1 VTPEIDDLLREF
13 RAEVPP
19 PAPGAAERIAAR
31 ARAAALDHQEP
42 AAVSPRSRRSRTWIG
57 ARLGVLAAG
66 IAAAATLVV
75 ALSPGGGDGAGPS
88 PGTLLDRAEGAV
100 TPRERILALSIRLHT
115 TTSDPS
121 VLPEDRER
129 EIRWREYVLAGAG
142 EALQTRALI
151 TEGSWTDP
159 PTDEDSAMLLDRDG
173 KLVERR
179 SWTPRRSAAGLLSVD
194 TKLPRSV
201 PSDVEPTWTG
211 SLREAYERGALRPVG
226 PRDGDEVALRGHV
239 MDGGCGHTVV
249 WLDPQTFIPR
259 RIEVAVGQVDFQRH
273 TCDPEPPVERQVA
286 TIDSQQL
293 EANNGNRR
301 LLEIGDWPTGRYELN
316 GKQVDRDEL
325 PPQRPLDEQ

>member
-31 ARAAALDHQEP
+31 ARAAALDQRTP
-42 AAVSPRSRRSRTWIG
+42 AAVSPRSRRSRTRIG

-66 IAAAATLVV
+66 IAAAVTLVV
-75 ALSPGGGDGAGPS
+75 ALSPGGDDGDGPS
-88 PGTLLDRAEGAV
+88 AGTLLDRAEAAV
-100 TPRERILALSIRLHT
+100 TPSEQILALTIRLHT

-121 VLPEDRER
+121 VVPEDRER
-129 EIRWREYVLAGAG
+129 EARWREYVLAGAG
-142 EALQTRALI
+142 KALQTRALI

-159 PTDEDSAMLLDRDG
+159 PTDEDSTMLLDRDG
-173 KLVERR
+173 KLVETR
-179 SWTPRRSAAGLLSVD
+179 SWTPGGSAAGLLSVD
-194 TKLPRSV
+194 TKLPQAV
-201 PSDVEPTWTG
+201 PSDVEPTLTG
-211 SLREAYERGALRPVG
+211 MLRDAYERGALRPVG
-226 PRDGDEVALRGHV
+226 PQDGDEVALRGQV

-259 RIEVAVGQVDFQRH
+259 RIEMAVGRADFQRN
-273 TCDPEPPVERQVA
+273 TCDPEPPVERQLW

-293 EANNGNRR
+293 EASDGNRR
-301 LLEIGDWPTGRYELN
+301 LLEIGDWPTARYELN

-325 PPQRPLDEQ
+325 PPQSVLDE